1 MRRIVIILLS
11 ALLSIAVQAQEYVPT
26 PVTVSKEKVKL
37 NGKVYF
43 SHVVLERQTIY
54 GIAKAYGVTE
64 DALYEA
70 NPSLRETGLQKNAII
85 LVPYREKPAAGEVAP
100 APQEEK
106 DYTEHTVKWYEDIDD
121 IARKYNISVKQ
132 LMDYNGLKNRKL
144 ESRQVLKIP
153 LERIPEAPQQA
164 VVAAP
169 VILSGSEESEGV
181 PSEAAE
187 APVAA
192 APVILSGSEESHQ
205 AKESIEFSL
214 VLPLKAAT
222 TVSAINM
229 DFYCGALM
237 AVKDLEADGIKIK
250 MNVFDLAA
258 GMPSIETLV
267 RGDFVLGPIAGRDI
281 EAVLQRVD
289 GKVPVVSPL
298 DPKTAL
304 LEQYYSNFVQAP
316 TSAETQWEDLAAWV
330 GEDLAD
336 NGKIVFITEKGA
348 SNVAA
353 SVAIRT
359 ALARRDTPYEIL
371 SYAIVEGTLIPE
383 ILEGMLSQEG
393 QNRILVASESEA
405 FVGDVVRN
413 VGIMQG
419 KGYEIVMYAPSKV
432 RSFETIDGSDYH
444 AAKLHIST
452 SYYVDYT
459 DQRVDA
465 FVKAYRALYN
475 TEPSQFAFQGYDT
488 ARYFMERSSKGIR
501 KASGLHTDFSLEY
514 RENSN
519 AVNKAVRR
527 IIYNK
532 DYTTTL
538 VR

>member
-37 NGKVYF
+37 NGKVYY

-64 DALYEA
+64 DDLFEA

-85 LVPYREKPAAGEVAP
+85 LVPHKDKPAVQEVATP
-100 APQEEK
+100 VTQEEK
-106 DYTEHTVKWYEDIDD
+106 DYTEHIVKWYEDIED

-132 LMDYNGLKNRKL
+132 LMDYNGLKVRKL
-144 ESRQVLKIP
+144 ASRQVLRIP
-153 LERIPEAPQQA
+153 LERVPETPEQT
-164 VVAAP
+164 AAP
-169 VILSGSEESEGV
+169 VILSGSEESEGI
-181 PSEAAE
+181 PSEAEE
-187 APVAA
+187 APVAVAA
-192 APVILSGSEESHQ
+192 APVILSGSEES
-205 AKESIEFSL
+205 KESVEFSL
-214 VLPLKAAT
+214 VLPIKAAT

-237 AVKDLEADGIKIK
+237 AVKDLEADGIKIR

-267 RGDFVLGPIAGRDI
+267 RGDFVLGPVASRDM

-289 GKVPVVSPL
+289 GKVPVISPL
-298 DPKTAL
+298 DPKTASL
-304 LEQYYSNFVQAP
+304 DQYYTNFVQAP
-316 TSAETQWEDLAAWV
+316 TSAESQWEDLAAWV
-330 GEDLAD
+330 GEDLTEKD
-336 NGKIVFITEKGA
+336 KIVFVTEKGA

-353 SVAIRT
+353 SVALRT
-359 ALARRDTPYEIL
+359 ALAKRDTPYEIL
-371 SYAIVEGTLIPE
+371 SYVIVEGTSIPE
-383 ILEGMLSQEG
+383 ILEGMLTQEG
-393 QNRILVASESEA
+393 QNRIMVASESEA

-413 VGIMQG
+413 IGIMQG
-419 KGYEIVMYAPSKV
+419 KGYEVVMYAPSKV

-444 AAKLHIST
+444 SARLHIST
-452 SYYVDYT
+452 SYYVDYS
-459 DQRVDA
+459 DPRVDA

-488 ARYFMERSSKGIR
+488 ARYFMERATKGIR
-501 KASGLHTDFSLEY
+501 KSNGLHTDFSLEY
-514 RENSN
+514 NEKAN